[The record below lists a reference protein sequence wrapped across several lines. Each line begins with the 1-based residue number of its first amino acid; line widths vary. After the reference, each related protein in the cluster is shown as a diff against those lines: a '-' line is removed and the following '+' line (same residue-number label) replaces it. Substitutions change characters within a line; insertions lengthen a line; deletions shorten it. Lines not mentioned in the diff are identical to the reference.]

1 MSQTKWEYI
10 IVNHSN
16 STTMGYTN
24 PETEDFKEKHKD
36 KDLKLEMMNIAINK
50 LGQEG
55 WEMVG
60 INGNN
65 EIYLKRKIKD
75 Q

>member
-16 STTMGYTN
+16 STTMGYSN
-24 PETEDFKEKHKD
+24 PETEDFKEKYKD
-36 KDLKLEMMNIAINK
+36 KDWKLEMMNIALNK

-55 WEMVG
+55 WEMIG

-65 EIYLKRKIKD
+65 EIYLKRKI
-75 Q
+75 

>member
-16 STTMGYTN
+16 STTMGYSN
-24 PETEDFKEKHKD
+24 PETEDFKEKYKD
-36 KDLKLEMMNIAINK
+36 KDWKLEMMNIALNK

-65 EIYLKRKIKD
+65 EIYLKRKI
-75 Q
+75 